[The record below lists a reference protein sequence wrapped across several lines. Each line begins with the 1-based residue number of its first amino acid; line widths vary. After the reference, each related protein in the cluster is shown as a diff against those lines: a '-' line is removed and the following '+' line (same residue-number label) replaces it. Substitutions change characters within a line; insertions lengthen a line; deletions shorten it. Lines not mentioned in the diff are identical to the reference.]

1 MMSVVGEP
9 LVEAVMIPDRV
20 DQYLRQYHP
29 ACEHTAHARAVA
41 AQRLAAAEHVSGM
54 RVAKTVVVN
63 LDGELVLAVVAADR
77 KVDLGALALAT
88 GATAAELAPEQDFA
102 PRFQPCEAGAEPPLG
117 LFGLPI
123 YVDPELT
130 REPWLV
136 MRGGTH
142 EDSIRMPTDEWM
154 DVEHVQI
161 VKDLGI
167 EDRGGW
173 ASWRH

>member
-1 MMSVVGEP
+1 
-9 LVEAVMIPDRV
+9 MIPQRV
-20 DQYLRQYHP
+20 DQYLKQHHP
-29 ACEHTAHARAVA
+29 AYEHTAHARAVP

-54 RVAKTVVVN
+54 RVAKTVVVS

-88 GATAAELAPEQDFA
+88 GAISADLAAEDDFA
-102 PRFQPCEAGAEPPLG
+102 PRFQPCEPGAEPPLG

-123 YVDPELT
+123 FVDEELA

-142 EDSIRMPTDEWM
+142 EDAIRMSTDEWM
-154 DVEHVQI
+154 DVEHARI
-161 VKDLGI
+161 VKGLGTDDLG
-167 EDRGGW
+167 GW
-173 ASWRH
+173 DTWRQ